1 VAETTAGAGRPLRDL
16 PLARSPVQ
24 PAPPTA
30 RRGDWEVSARRSSA
44 ALRLADMTPLSKVQ
58 VRRGPPDRTEQLDG
72 VPFGRAGRDG
82 SGNLIIGAAPGE
94 WLVLGPTGTTND
106 ILARAHGGDTV
117 LLATAVDLTHGL
129 ALVRLTGPG
138 SRPALSKLCPIDLS
152 GHRTPNGA
160 AFRTALAGLTV
171 GVVRDDRA
179 GEPSYLGYCERS
191 SGQYLWDALM
201 DAGDE
206 FGIDVDGYPVDEI

>member
-1 VAETTAGAGRPLRDL
+1 MAETTVGAGRPLREV

-30 RRGDWEVSARRSSA
+30 RRGDWEVSARRSTA
-44 ALRLADMTPLSKVQ
+44 ALRLADITPLSKVQ
-58 VRRGPPDRTEQLDG
+58 VRSGPPDRTEQFEG
-72 VPFGRAGRDG
+72 VPFGRAARDA
-82 SGNLIIGAAPGE
+82 SGNLVIGAGPGE
-94 WLVLGPTGTTND
+94 WLVLGPMGTAKD
-106 ILARAHGGDTV
+106 ILARVHAAGTV
-117 LLATAVDLTHGL
+117 PLTTAVDLTHGL
-129 ALVRLTGPG
+129 ALVRVSGTG

-152 GHRTPNGA
+152 GRRTPDGA
-160 AFRTALAGLTV
+160 AFRTALAGLVV

-201 DAGDE
+201 DAGAE